1 MKTPLFIGIAVLFCY
16 FFSEAVLRQFVLH
29 RAGGQSI
36 NLSSLLGKLPPGIR
50 DEVTR
55 KVTIAEYR
63 DELKAAKTVSKK
75 ITISMALAGT
85 ISPEELQKTYAE
97 IIDKYPQYP
106 EAQAAYLNFLLAP
119 KTALKSISIDRYHKF
134 IKLLKGEQRFSAWS
148 SGLGK
153 LKNLNQSNK
162 VLMGYLSPLLSVKP
176 DGREY
181 AQLYMELSELAFRE
195 ENQDIELKAK
205 KLEEFCETIP
215 YLSEILEKQAKAKA
229 RAEAKKRAKEKA
241 KQEAAKKQQSKSGK
255 K

>member
-1 MKTPLFIGIAVLFCY
+1 MDRQKKNGSMKLLLIGTAVLFGY

-29 RAGGQSI
+29 RAGGQAI
-36 NLSSLLGKLPPGIR
+36 NLNDLLGKLPPGIR
-50 DEVTR
+50 DEVIR

-63 DELKAAKTVSKK
+63 DELKAAKTVDRK
-75 ITISMALAGT
+75 ILISMALAGA

-106 EAQAAYLNFLLAP
+106 EAQTAFLNFLSAP
-119 KTALKSISIDRYHKF
+119 ETALRSVSISSYHKF
-134 IKLLKGEQRFSAWS
+134 INLLKGEQRFFAWS

-153 LKNLNQSNK
+153 LKSLNCGNAA
-162 VLMGYLSPLLSVKP
+162 LMEYLLPLLDLKP

-195 ENQDIELKAK
+195 ENRKVEMKAK
-205 KLEEFCETIP
+205 KLEEFCEEKLP
-215 YLSEILEKQAKAKA
+215 FFNEILEKQAKAKA
-229 RAEAKKRAKEKA
+229 DAEAKKKLE
-241 KQEAAKKQQSKSGK
+241 EQQNQSGK